1 MAKSI
6 LLIDDDDSF
15 REVLRFHLAEEGYDV
30 EVASDG
36 KQGLGLFQEKLH
48 SVVLTD
54 LKMPEMDGLTLL
66 KEVLKRSP
74 GTAVIV
80 ITAFGDIETAV
91 RAMKAGAF
99 DFIPKPTSREHFKLV
114 VQRAFEHIELKARL
128 RELEGRKPSK
138 SGELV
143 YQSAAMERVVDLAQ
157 RVAPSN
163 STVLLRG
170 ESGTG
175 KEILARR
182 IHFRSERSNGPFVP
196 VNCAAMPKDLLE
208 SELFGH
214 VKGAFTGATRDHKG
228 KFQQAS
234 GGTIFLD
241 EIGELPAE
249 LQPRLLRVLQEHT
262 VDLVGGEK
270 PIGVDVRV
278 IAATNR
284 DIEKAVSQG
293 IFREDLYF
301 RLNVVPIV
309 IPPLRLRKEDI
320 ALLAGHFVAMHGR
333 GGKHRFTKE
342 LIEKLESY
350 AWPGNVR
357 ELDNVCQRLVLL
369 ADGEELNAAQLPDF
383 LISGSGGD
391 AAESANTVEGDGD
404 IQLVISSAG
413 ASLDDLQKQIIAAA
427 LKKNGYNQSKTARFL
442 QIPRHVLL
450 YRIEKY
456 KIPIDK

>member
-1 MAKSI
+1 MAKAL

-15 REVLRFHLAEEGYDV
+15 REVLRFHLAEEGYHV
-30 EVASDG
+30 EAASDG
-36 KQGLGLFQEKLH
+36 QQGLLLFQEKLH

-54 LKMPEMDGLTLL
+54 LKMPKMDGLTLL

-114 VQRAFEHIELKARL
+114 VQRAFEHVELKARVL
-128 RELEGRKPSK
+128 ELENRKPSE

-143 YQSAAMERVVDLAQ
+143 YQSAAMERVVELAE

-182 IHFRSERSNGPFVP
+182 IHITSERSNGPFVP
-196 VNCAAMPKDLLE
+196 VNCAALPKDLLE

-214 VKGAFTGATRDHKG
+214 VRGAFTGAERDHKG
-228 KFQQAS
+228 KFQQAA

-241 EIGELPAE
+241 EIGELSAD

-262 VDLVGGEK
+262 VDMVGGEK
-270 PIGVDVRV
+270 SEEVDVRV
-278 IAATNR
+278 IAATNT
-284 DIEKAVSQG
+284 DIEQAVSQG
-293 IFREDLYF
+293 SFRQDLYF
-301 RLNVVPIV
+301 RLNVVPIE
-309 IPPLRLRKEDI
+309 IPPLRDRKEDI
-320 ALLAGHFVAMHGR
+320 ALLARHFVARHGKR
-333 GGKHRFTKE
+333 RNFRFTRD
-342 LIEKLESY
+342 LIETLESY
-350 AWPGNVR
+350 DWPGNVR

-369 ADGEELNAAQLPDF
+369 VNGEDLGTEQLPDSMTSR
-383 LISGSGGD
+383 SGAG
-391 AAESANTVEGDGD
+391 AAEQATAVEGNSD
-404 IQLVISSAG
+404 IHFVIPSQG
-413 ASLDDLQKQIIAAA
+413 VSLDDLEKQIIAAA

-450 YRIEKY
+450 YRIDKY